1 MINVNRLMKVKSNF
15 PVMIGKEVIPKKDCD
30 KLINEIKN
38 ASAFDDL
45 IQGGRNRIN
54 KGSRNFKNYLKK
66 SKLSN
71 KLYKQFN
78 SQSFYKKVEKRFK
91 KTFKS
96 YGWSNTYLPQKFLSK
111 KFTNKRLMNSKELMK
126 MLGNN
131 YKNPNVNL
139 DIDFSVSRGGYR
151 LRPHRDDVTRLYNFL
166 IYLNDIPKK
175 NGGALSI
182 FKKKSNIKYRKSFKR
197 FPSISELEK
206 VKEFTPSKGS
216 VIFFQSTPNSYH
228 GVSLFKEI
236 KGKKRFFIYGS
247 YALSK
252 PVVWRYKNV
261 SYLPHIKRTN
271 RKLLTS
277 SHDSNYLMRDAG

>member
-1 MINVNRLMKVKSNF
+1 MINVNKLKKVKSNF
-15 PVMIGKEVIPKKDCD
+15 PVMVGNGAISKKDCE
-30 KLINEIKN
+30 KLIDEIRN
-38 ASAFDDL
+38 AKSFDDL

-54 KGSRNFKNYLKK
+54 KGSSNFKNYLKK

-78 SQSFYKKVEKRFK
+78 SQSFYKKVENRFK
-91 KTFKS
+91 KTFKD
-96 YGWSNTYLPQKFLSK
+96 YGWSNAYLPSKFLRE
-111 KFTNKRLMNSKELMK
+111 KFTNKKLMNSKELMK
-126 MLGNN
+126 MLGKT

-182 FKKKSNIKYRKSFKR
+182 FKKKTDMKFRKSFKR
-197 FPSISELEK
+197 FPGISELAK

-228 GVSLFKEI
+228 GVSLFREI

-261 SYLPHIKRTN
+261 SYLPKIKKTN
-271 RKLLTS
+271 KRMLTS
-277 SHDSNYLMRDAG
+277 SHDSDYLMREVG

>member
-1 MINVNRLMKVKSNF
+1 MINVNGLMKVKSNF
-15 PVMIGKEVIPKKDCD
+15 PVMVGKGIISKKDCD

-38 ASAFDDL
+38 ANAFDDL

-54 KGSRNFKNYLKK
+54 KGSSNFKNYLKK

-91 KTFKS
+91 KTFKN
-96 YGWSNTYLPQKFLSK
+96 YGWSNTFLPQKFLRE
-111 KFTNKRLMNSKELMK
+111 KFTNKKLMNSKELMK
-126 MLGNN
+126 MLGKT

-151 LRPHRDDVTRLYNFL
+151 LRPHRDDVKRLYNFL

-182 FKKKSNIKYRKSFKR
+182 FKKRTNMKFRKSFKR
-197 FPSISELEK
+197 FPSISELVK

-236 KGKKRFFIYGS
+236 KGKKRFFIYGI

-261 SYLPHIKRTN
+261 SYLPKIKKTN
-271 RKLLTS
+271 KKLLTS
-277 SHDSNYLMRDAG
+277 SHDSDYLMREAG

>member
-15 PVMIGKEVIPKKDCD
+15 PVMVGKGVISKKDCD

-38 ASAFDDL
+38 ANAFDDL

-54 KGSRNFKNYLKK
+54 KGSSNFKNYLKK

-91 KTFKS
+91 KTFKR
-96 YGWSNTYLPQKFLSK
+96 YGWSNTFLPQKFLRE
-111 KFTNKRLMNSKELMK
+111 KFTNKKLMNSKELMK
-126 MLGNN
+126 MLGKT
-131 YKNPNVNL
+131 YKNPNISL

-182 FKKKSNIKYRKSFKR
+182 FKKKTNMKFRKSFKR
-197 FPSISELEK
+197 FPSISELAK

-261 SYLPHIKRTN
+261 SYLPKIKKTN
-271 RKLLTS
+271 KKLLTS
-277 SHDSNYLMRDAG
+277 SHDSDYLMREAG

>member
-1 MINVNRLMKVKSNF
+1 MINVNGLMKVKSNF
-15 PVMIGKEVIPKKDCD
+15 PVMVGKGIISKKDCD

-38 ASAFDDL
+38 ANAFDDL

-54 KGSRNFKNYLKK
+54 KGSSNFKNYLKK

-91 KTFKS
+91 KTFKN
-96 YGWSNTYLPQKFLSK
+96 YGWSNTFLPQKFLRE
-111 KFTNKRLMNSKELMK
+111 KFTNKKLMNSKELMK
-126 MLGNN
+126 MLGKT

-182 FKKKSNIKYRKSFKR
+182 FKKRTNMKFRKSFKR
-197 FPSISELEK
+197 FPSISELVK

-228 GVSLFKEI
+228 GVSLFK
-236 KGKKRFFIYGS
+236 
-247 YALSK
+247 
-252 PVVWRYKNV
+252 
-261 SYLPHIKRTN
+261 
-271 RKLLTS
+271 
-277 SHDSNYLMRDAG
+277 

>member
-1 MINVNRLMKVKSNF
+1 MINVNGLMKVKSNF
-15 PVMIGKEVIPKKDCD
+15 PVMVGKGIISKKDCD

-38 ASAFDDL
+38 ANAFDDL

-54 KGSRNFKNYLKK
+54 KGSSNFKNYLKK

-91 KTFKS
+91 KTFKN
-96 YGWSNTYLPQKFLSK
+96 YGWSNTFLPQKFLRE
-111 KFTNKRLMNSKELMK
+111 KFTNKKLMNSKELMK
-126 MLGNN
+126 MLGKT

-175 NGGALSI
+175 MVEHYL
-182 FKKKSNIKYRKSFKR
+182 FLKKGQIWN
-197 FPSISELEK
+197 LEK
-206 VKEFTPSKGS
+206 VLKDFR
-216 VIFFQSTPNSYH
+216 VFLN
-228 GVSLFKEI
+228 L
-236 KGKKRFFIYGS
+236 
-247 YALSK
+247 
-252 PVVWRYKNV
+252 
-261 SYLPHIKRTN
+261 
-271 RKLLTS
+271 
-277 SHDSNYLMRDAG
+277 

>member
-1 MINVNRLMKVKSNF
+1 MINVNKLKKVKSNF
-15 PVMIGKEVIPKKDCD
+15 PVMVGKGAISKKDCE
-30 KLINEIKN
+30 KLIDEIRN
-38 ASAFDDL
+38 AKSFDDL

-66 SKLSN
+66 STLSN

-78 SQSFYKKVEKRFK
+78 SQSFYKRVENRFK
-91 KTFKS
+91 KTFKD
-96 YGWSNTYLPQKFLSK
+96 YGWSNANLPSKFLRE
-111 KFTNKRLMNSKELMK
+111 KFTNKKLMNSKELMK
-126 MLGNN
+126 MLGKT

-182 FKKKSNIKYRKSFKR
+182 FKKKTDMKYRKSFKR
-197 FPSISELEK
+197 FPGISELAK

-228 GVSLFKEI
+228 GVSLFREI

-261 SYLPHIKRTN
+261 SYLPKIKKTN
-271 RKLLTS
+271 KRMLTS
-277 SHDSNYLMRDAG
+277 SHDSDYLMREVG

>member
-1 MINVNRLMKVKSNF
+1 MKVKSNF

-54 KGSRNFKNYLKK
+54 KGSSNFKNYLKK

-78 SQSFYKKVEKRFK
+78 SQSFYKKVENRFK
-91 KTFKS
+91 KTFKD
-96 YGWSNTYLPQKFLSK
+96 YGWSNAYLPSKFLRE
-111 KFTNKRLMNSKELMK
+111 KFTNKKLMNSKELMK
-126 MLGNN
+126 MLGKT

-166 IYLNDIPKK
+166 IYLNDIPNNIYNRQKQGFELPYSK
-175 NGGALSI
+175 WLNKTGVTSEILSSYNKQFHQRRRCQTNGRESTSANSMPASLSLCTTGRLPNHTNNS
-182 FKKKSNIKYRKSFKR
+182 FQLCNAIKQFHIVSVAEYC
-197 FPSISELEK
+197 LE
-206 VKEFTPSKGS
+206 VTM
-216 VIFFQSTPNSYH
+216 
-228 GVSLFKEI
+228 
-236 KGKKRFFIYGS
+236 
-247 YALSK
+247 
-252 PVVWRYKNV
+252 W
-261 SYLPHIKRTN
+261 IKRDTIILCLKN
-271 RKLLTS
+271 AYRFVS
-277 SHDSNYLMRDAG
+277 F

>member
-1 MINVNRLMKVKSNF
+1 MINVNKLKKVKSNF
-15 PVMIGKEVIPKKDCD
+15 PVMVGNGAISKKDCE
-30 KLINEIKN
+30 KLIEEIRN
-38 ASAFDDL
+38 AKSFDDL

-54 KGSRNFKNYLKK
+54 KGSSNFKNYLKK

-78 SQSFYKKVEKRFK
+78 SQSFYKKVENRFK
-91 KTFKS
+91 KTFKD
-96 YGWSNTYLPQKFLSK
+96 YGWSNAYLPSKFLRE
-111 KFTNKRLMNSKELMK
+111 KFTNKRLMNSKELMR
-126 MLGNN
+126 MLGKT

-182 FKKKSNIKYRKSFKR
+182 FKKKTDMKYRKSFKR
-197 FPSISELEK
+197 FPGISELAK

-228 GVSLFKEI
+228 GVSLFREI

-261 SYLPHIKRTN
+261 SYLPKIKKTN
-271 RKLLTS
+271 KRMLTS
-277 SHDSNYLMRDAG
+277 SHDSDYLMREVG